1 MEKNYYELLGVA
13 TDASTE
19 EITDAFET
27 IRKEKYPD
35 GLATEDETKRAEYM
49 DLFNGKKILTDV
61 DTRSEYDESLRKS
74 SKSGIKNLQ
83 VSEKA
88 KSVLKN
94 EKVRFAALIVAA
106 AFIGSMLGNGFSNYF
121 GNKNTRN
128 GDNNSTSIVNEM
140 DTSEPIVEEKLLTAE
155 NFEEKVQEIMSS
167 NNTKGLQTDISLV
180 RSSLLLTNLSYFSDE
195 ELAKLIDEDI
205 NMETELQNL
214 LYYVSQV
221 ENFNRISSLNNQ
233 VSLADLAYD
242 DLDKEMLTELN
253 SKCYYLKSSLQDSS
267 LSNDEKTTVIEEVL
281 PYIEK
286 FTVGDGYL
294 TLSNGNYRK
303 QNLSAGAGILAESY
317 CQVIGDE
324 IVDCDELFKSEYK
337 PLIDT
342 INKNTD
348 GLTYINALYQFDLAP
363 CLEIKNQTASSEN
376 TLTKTQ

>member
-1 MEKNYYELLGVA
+1 MKKNYYEMLGITKDA
-13 TDASTE
+13 TKEEVINAFNEIARKYYPNGFATENATEREEYEELFNAMKVLTNDAT
-19 EITDAFET
+19 
-27 IRKEKYPD
+27 REKYDKTLNVNPVKN
-35 GLATEDETKRAEYM
+35 LKVNPNA
-49 DLFNGKKILTDV
+49 KKILSRENV
-61 DTRSEYDESLRKS
+61 AFASL
-74 SKSGIKNLQ
+74 
-83 VSEKA
+83 V
-88 KSVLKN
+88 
-94 EKVRFAALIVAA
+94 VAA
-106 AFIGSMLGNGFSNYF
+106 AFLGSLLGNSIGNWSN
-121 GNKNTRN
+121 NKDTKNV
-128 GDNNSTSIVNEM
+128 DSSISTANES
-140 DTSEPIVEEKLLTAE
+140 DASEPVETIEEQKLLTAE
-155 NFEEKVQEIMSS
+155 NFEEKVQEIMLA
-167 NNTKGLQTDISLV
+167 NNDKGLQTDISLV

-195 ELAKLIDEDI
+195 ELAKLIDENI

-221 ENFNRISSLNNQ
+221 ENFNRIASLNNQ

-253 SKCYYLKSSLQDSS
+253 SKCYNLKSSLQDSS
-267 LSNDEKTTVIEEVL
+267 LSNDEKTKVIEEIL

-363 CLEIKNQTASSEN
+363 CLEIREQNSQSIK
-376 TLTKTQ
+376 